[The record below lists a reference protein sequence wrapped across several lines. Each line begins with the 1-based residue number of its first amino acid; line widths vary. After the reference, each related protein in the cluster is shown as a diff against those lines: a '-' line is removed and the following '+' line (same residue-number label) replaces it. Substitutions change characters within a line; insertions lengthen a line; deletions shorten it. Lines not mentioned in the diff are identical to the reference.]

1 MGWIIY
7 QSAFGAN
14 NNGWHYASIGGT
26 YNGLTTGLN
35 ASGTSLTFYGFNSQA
50 GGGFDQKPVFYIQN
64 TPIKFS
70 NKKNYLFETAI
81 TNFQTSNAQ
90 DKITIKLS
98 HFSPG
103 GVDGWQGRSKYI
115 EYGTPQGTLYPP
127 GNTRTSAVG
136 NDVSTTKTL
145 IYQFFSKPTETF
157 FSPQITESYST
168 LINGKYAIA
177 EFLATKRFGDKTA
190 QVTHQTRT
198 YPTSPTNNNMCLLKN
213 FSISELDFQVQGW
226 AVYKEENYLTDLA
239 IDEVEAIGW
248 AYFNGTY
255 SWRVSSTQSGVRLNA
270 MGPVPDSGTYSAQV
284 FNDSEADMVIASNTW
299 TVNNFIGL
307 PIEDGQIFNIQF
319 DVIFSTQ
326 SGPNLGPDLK
336 LYLSNELPTKYTVTP
351 QRGLLVGTF
360 TESNR
365 YYYYNLN
372 GGRYLYFVGGTA
384 GTTGLNFV
392 DIGNISIRQGYSL
405 TNNNKQFAFQSELSP
420 YSEPTQLSILGAD
433 PESTYS
439 SISITDTTVHE
450 TDNGFVGP
458 KKLTYTPPTVS
469 PVRTV
474 LNPTTTLQPLPGGG
488 FTMVTIPM
496 LTVNTTPQLSGFS
509 TVGFFSNVFGT
520 VSNLTEIRS
529 KVGNGTF
536 KAGVWENGVWN
547 SGWRVD
553 QNVHEF
559 NDISLSFN
567 LKTENVRWRIQ
578 IEGPTYSVANFEIG
592 DRISIGNIVTID
604 INEKR
609 KLLKNYFTIVNKNET
624 TLIVEVD
631 NVFPIRRIQKDSPN
645 HKILITKNVWL
656 NGGFLNGYFEG
667 IWNDGLFKGY
677 PYITEMY
684 NSHWIDGKFDGGH
697 FYATKP
703 SFKFEDTYYWEGYVG
718 LTFGSVTHSYLPGDL
733 ITINKDDK
741 SVNPQY
747 DGDHK
752 ITKIVDEHLVVTD
765 IQWGENTSN
774 ETGTVTRRTSTGL
787 IQNFKFYD
795 NNKSTKTSRDS
806 RVLKDLWRYC
816 SWIDVNYSN
825 QSTTNINS
833 DRIYNNKSTTNFLY
847 WRDRHQFGIGDYAVL
862 NLYGFITEDV
872 LSSESYFR
880 GLDSVSR
887 RPYSLGT
894 KYEIYQD
901 FLGDISNFNSPFD
914 TDIELGTLDNFF
926 ADGWTW
932 SFSGTDGGT
941 YSYVNNLV
949 TKANSS
955 FIKRTDVRSSDPQ
968 APTQLYGGN
977 PTWSLVPFQTTIED
991 TFGLLITASTS
1002 NNEWTVNTNGIYNI
1016 NIEIPSNFTTEVL
1029 ATPLESGIDNDYL
1042 FLTGNVTVGQLR
1054 LVKYSNGT
1062 TSVLSSKTIKTTGGD
1077 FNVGTDRYDEGQNFA
1092 SYSKD
1097 LTLFIDWKGNL
1108 QIGDKVRLEFQSC
1121 QLAITN
1127 YNAGGPWRG
1136 SGFEQGFPLYDNI
1149 IYVKADWLFNSLRT
1163 LSISNAGVNNS
1174 LGFNMRRTSDGTLLV
1189 EHLENSYH
1197 SITLNNSNIKIA
1209 KNRYSMIEF
1218 DLIQAPETS
1227 YQPLGESYSFH
1238 WTDLYNFTTF
1248 INRDL
1253 SYSNQ
1258 PAFPGVEILDD
1269 TNIGGTFSVIRQNP
1283 ISKRALWSGIDYTKT
1298 TDTKKREFFYNR
1310 PGLDLGLLAEQRESF
1325 REQIHEL
1332 DNIKFYEVD
1341 MIPFFQYTTEEYVD
1355 NGIKIPYQGKATFID
1370 YTNSD
1375 FSFVESVV
1383 IGLDSVD
1390 LQETSTT
1397 YVPQGITPFIFTPPP
1412 PPSFALTPLSGINNN
1427 NPAGQ

>member
-1 MGWIIY
+1 MAWVIY
-7 QSAFGAN
+7 SLVSNAT
-14 NNGWHYASIGGT
+14 WHYASFSG
-26 YNGLTTGLN
+26 YEGLTRG
-35 ASGTSLTFYGFNSQA
+35 ASGGGSPAQPGQLVFNAGFA
-50 GGGFDQKPVFYIQN
+50 PAPVSWIQPS
-64 TPIKFS
+64 PITFS
-70 NKKNYLFETAI
+70 NKKNYLFETKVSNFAPAQN
-81 TNFQTSNAQ
+81 TNKLIL
-90 DKITIKLS
+90 KIGFFT
-98 HFSPG
+98 PT
-103 GVDGWQGRSKYI
+103 GVDYWQGRSKYI
-115 EYGTPQGTLYPP
+115 EYGQFTASIYPP
-127 GNTRTSAVG
+127 GNTRTAPLSTS
-136 NDVSTTKTL
+136 NDVSESKVNV
-145 IYQFFSKPTETF
+145 YQFFSKPTESFT
-157 FSPQITESYST
+157 SQIITGALSTSINGSYS
-168 LINGKYAIA
+168 IA
-177 EFLATKRFGDKTA
+177 EFQASKQFGDSFIGTN
-190 QVTHQTRT
+190 TLSSP
-198 YPTSPTNNNMCLLKN
+198 YPQNSTNNNMSLIKN

-239 IDEVEAIGW
+239 AGLFTGGALGW

-255 SWRVSSTQSGVRLNA
+255 SWRVASTASANRLNA
-270 MGPVPDSGTYSAQV
+270 MGPVPDSGTYSSQF
-284 FNDSEADMVIASNTW
+284 FNDSEADMIISSNIW

-307 PIEDGQIFNIQF
+307 PIEDGQIFNLQF
-319 DVIFSTQ
+319 DAIFSTQ
-326 SGPNLGPDLK
+326 SGPNKGPDLK

-351 QRGLLVGTF
+351 QRGLLIGTF

-365 YYYYNLN
+365 YNFYNLN
-372 GGRYLYFVGGTA
+372 GGQYLYFVGGTA
-384 GTTGLNFV
+384 GTPGLNFV
-392 DIGNISIRQGYSL
+392 DIGNVSIKQGYSL
-405 TNNNKQFAFQSELSP
+405 SNNNKQFSFQSTSSP

-433 PESTYS
+433 PESTYTS
-439 SISITDTTVHE
+439 VSITDTTVHV
-450 TDNGFVGP
+450 TDSGFVGP
-458 KKLTYTPPTVS
+458 KKLTYIPPPVSSVRVGTPNFFTAI
-469 PVRTV
+469 T
-474 LNPTTTLQPLPGGG
+474 GG
-488 FTMVTIPM
+488 FNMVTIPSISI
-496 LTVNTTPQLSGFS
+496 TTPIPLQGFS
-509 TVGFFSNVFGT
+509 TVGFFSNIYGT

-536 KAGVWENGVWN
+536 MAGVWENGVWN

-553 QNVHEF
+553 ENVHEF
-559 NDISLSFN
+559 NNISLSFN

-578 IEGPTYSVANFEIG
+578 IEGPTYSVVNFEIG

-604 INEKR
+604 INERR
-609 KLLKNYFTIVNKNET
+609 KLLKNYFTVVNKNET

-703 SFKFEDTYYWEGYVG
+703 SFSFEDTYYWEGYVG
-718 LTFGSVTHSYLPGDL
+718 LTFGSVTHSFLPGDL

-741 SVNPQY
+741 SVNTQY
-747 DGDHK
+747 DGDHT
-752 ITKIVDEHLVVTD
+752 ITKIIDEHLVVTD
-765 IQWGENTSN
+765 IQWGENTAN
-774 ETGTVTRRTSTGL
+774 ESGIVSRRTSTGL
-787 IQNFKFYD
+787 IQNFTFYD
-795 NNKSTKTSRDS
+795 NNKSIKTSKET
-806 RVLKDLWRYC
+806 RVLKDLWRYS
-816 SWIDVNYSN
+816 SWIDVNYSD

-862 NLYGFITEDV
+862 NLYGFVTDDV

-880 GLDSVSR
+880 GLDSVGR
-887 RPYSLGT
+887 RAYSLGT

-901 FLGDISNFNSPFD
+901 FLGDISNLNNPFD
-914 TDIELGTLDNFF
+914 TDPELGTLDNFIT
-926 ADGWTW
+926 DGWTW

-949 TKANSS
+949 TTATS
-955 FIKRTDVRSSDPQ
+955 FFNKSTDFKTSDYTGPQ
-968 APTQLYGGN
+968 LFGGT

-1002 NNEWTVNTNGIYNI
+1002 NNEWTVNTSGIYNI
-1016 NIEIPSNFTTEVL
+1016 NIEIPSSFNTNVV
-1029 ATPLESGIDNDYL
+1029 ATPLETGIDNDYL
-1042 FLTGNVTVGQLR
+1042 FITGNVTVGQLR
-1054 LVKYSNGT
+1054 LVKYSNGS

-1077 FNVGTDRYDEGQNFA
+1077 FNVGTERYNEGQSVA
-1092 SYSKD
+1092 SYNKN
-1097 LTLFIDWKGNL
+1097 LTLFIDWKGSL

-1127 YNAGGPWRG
+1127 YNSGGPWRG

-1149 IYVKADWLFNSLRT
+1149 IYIKADWSFNANRT
-1163 LSISNAGVNNS
+1163 LSISNSGVNNS

-1189 EHLENSYH
+1189 EHLENSFH
-1197 SITLNNSNIKIA
+1197 SLTLNNSNIKIA

-1218 DLIQAPETS
+1218 DLIQSPETS

-1248 INRDL
+1248 INKDL

-1258 PAFPGVEILDD
+1258 PAFPAVEILQDI
-1269 TNIGGTFSVIRQNP
+1269 NIGGTYSSIRQNP
-1283 ISKRALWSGIDYTKT
+1283 QSRRALWSGIDYTKT

-1310 PGLDLGLLAEQRESF
+1310 PGLDLGLLSEQRESF

-1355 NGIKIPYQGKATFID
+1355 SGIKIPYQGKAPFID
-1370 YTNSD
+1370 YSNSD
-1375 FSFVESVV
+1375 FSFIESVV

-1390 LQETSTT
+1390 LQETATT
-1397 YVPQGITPFIFTPPP
+1397 YVSQAVTPFIFNIPPVP
-1412 PPSFALTPLSGINNN
+1412 TNTLTPVS
-1427 NPAGQ
+1427 QVRT